1 MTPKS
6 KAAWAGGVTFAVT
19 ALVTMFREFEPG
31 YVNGIWFI
39 WIFISWNYFA
49 YAFDRGMFPRNF
61 VELDG
66 GGKGKPNHRTAY
78 FWGTLVIH
86 LSFLATMAFAD
97 K

>member
-6 KAAWAGGVTFAVT
+6 KAAWAGGATFVVT
-19 ALVTMFREFEPG
+19 ALVTIFREFEAG
-31 YVNGIWFI
+31 YVNGIWFL
-39 WIFISWNYFA
+39 WFFFSWNYFA
-49 YAFDRGMFPRNF
+49 YAFDKRMLPWQF
-61 VELDG
+61 VELKG
-66 GGKGKPNHRTAY
+66 GAAGRPGHRTVY